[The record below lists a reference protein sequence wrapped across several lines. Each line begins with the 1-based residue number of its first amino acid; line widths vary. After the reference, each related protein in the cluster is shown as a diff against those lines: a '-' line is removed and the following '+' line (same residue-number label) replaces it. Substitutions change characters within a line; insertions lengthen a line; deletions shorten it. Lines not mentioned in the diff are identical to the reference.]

1 MIKSLKKLGPGLLF
15 AGAAIGV
22 SHLVQSTR
30 AGADF
35 GWGLLWALALS
46 NLFKYP
52 FFQFG
57 ARYAFATHKSLLD
70 GYAQLGKTYLW
81 MFFFLSLATMFT
93 IQTAVTIVTASL
105 ASILFGITLD
115 LVTWTILITL
125 ICLFI
130 LWMGSFS
137 ILDKIIKWIIVILT
151 LSTVIAVFLAVG
163 QNQESIS
170 FTQVFPQGSS
180 ILFLAAFMGWMP
192 APLDISVW
200 QSLWALEKN
209 KYKKIR
215 VKEGLF
221 DYNIGYII
229 TILLGMCFMGL
240 GTYVMYGS
248 GSSFSDS
255 GGVFAN
261 QLIDLYTLTLGE
273 SFYIFIAIAAFTTMF
288 STTLTTLDA
297 SPRAME
303 KTSSLLFLKLPF
315 LNYQFWIILLSIG
328 TIGIFTFLLSEM
340 GTLVQI
346 ATILS
351 FITAPFYA
359 YLNLK
364 LVTSDQMP
372 KEDQPGKGL
381 IFLSILGLIFL
392 ILFAIGFL
400 YLAV

>member
-35 GWGLLWALALS
+35 GWGLLWALVLS

-52 FFQFG
+52 FFQYG
-57 ARYAFATHKSLLD
+57 SRYALATNKSLLD

-81 MFFFLSLATMFT
+81 VYFFLSLGTMFT

-105 ASILFGITLD
+105 ASILFGFTPD
-115 LVTWTILITL
+115 LVVWTILITL
-125 ICLFI
+125 ICLLI
-130 LWMGSFS
+130 LWKGSFN

-151 LSTVIAVFLAVG
+151 ISTVIAVFLAAG
-163 QNQESIS
+163 QNENNIS
-170 FTQVFPQGSS
+170 LSQHLPQGSS

-192 APLDISVW
+192 APLDISIW
-200 QSLWALEKN
+200 QSLWAIEKN
-209 KYKKIR
+209 KANKIS
-215 VKEGLF
+215 VKEGLL
-221 DYNIGYII
+221 DYNIGYVI
-229 TILLGMCFMGL
+229 TILLGVCFMGL
-240 GTYVMYGS
+240 GTFVMYGT
-248 GSSFSDS
+248 GTSFSNS
-255 GGVFAN
+255 GGVFAK
-261 QLIDLYTLTLGE
+261 QLIDLYTLTLGD
-273 SFYIFIAIAAFTTMF
+273 SVYIFIAIAAFTTMF

-303 KTSSLLFLKLPF
+303 KTSNLLFTKASN
-315 LNYQFWIILLSIG
+315 LNYKFWITVLALG
-328 TIGIFTFLLSEM
+328 TIGIFSFLLSEM
-340 GTLVQI
+340 GTLVEI

-359 YLNLK
+359 YLNLR

-372 KEDQPGKGL
+372 AEHRPGKGL
-381 IFLSILGLIFL
+381 ILLSIIGLIFL
-392 ILFAIGFL
+392 ILFAISFL
-400 YLAV
+400 FLAV

>member
-1 MIKSLKKLGPGLLF
+1 
-15 AGAAIGV
+15 
-22 SHLVQSTR
+22 
-30 AGADF
+30 
-35 GWGLLWALALS
+35 
-46 NLFKYP
+46 
-52 FFQFG
+52 
-57 ARYAFATHKSLLD
+57 
-70 GYAQLGKTYLW
+70 
-81 MFFFLSLATMFT
+81 MFT

-115 LVTWTILITL
+115 LVTWSILITL
-125 ICLFI
+125 LCLFI

-137 ILDKIIKWIIVILT
+137 ILDKIIKWIIIILT
-151 LSTVIAVFLAVG
+151 LSTVIAVFLAGG
-163 QNQESIS
+163 QNQESLPY
-170 FTQVFPQGSS
+170 TQVFPQGAS

-209 KYKKIR
+209 KDKKIS

-248 GSSFSDS
+248 GTSFSNS
-255 GGVFAN
+255 GGVFAK
-261 QLIDLYTLTLGE
+261 QLIDLYTSTLGE

-303 KTSSLLFLKLPF
+303 KTSSLLFLKLPI
-315 LNYQFWIILLSIG
+315 LNYRFWIILLAIG
-328 TIGIFTFLLSEM
+328 TIAIFTFLLSEM

-372 KEDQPGKGL
+372 LEHQPGKGL
-381 IFLSILGLIFL
+381 IFLSNLGLIFL
-392 ILFAIGFL
+392 VLFAIGFL